1 MTNLRLL
8 IVDDEPLIRLGLR
21 TELSK
26 FEAITIVSECDTGAA
41 AIESILSQPLDLI
54 LLDVQLPDCTGL
66 EVVRQIGPARMPMV
80 IFVTA
85 YDEYAVK
92 AFELN
97 AVDYLLKPFDEQ
109 RLSQSIERA
118 RARLSSRNQSDFQ
131 KQLQALLV
139 SSGQQLGSSAHQQ
152 SPERLVVKNGEH
164 YEFVPVDSIEWIES
178 ANNYVQLHCS
188 TKTHLLGET
197 LNAMEMKLDPAK
209 FSRVHRRHIVNISRI
224 IAIHPLLNGSYQLQ
238 MKTGAQVSTGRQY
251 KTIVQNLLKT

>member
-41 AIESILSQPLDLI
+41 AIESILSQPLDLV

-66 EVVRQIGPARMPMV
+66 DVVRQIGPARMPMV

-118 RARLSSRNQSDFQ
+118 RARLSSRNQSEFQ

-139 SSGQQLGSSAHQQ
+139 SSGQQLG
-152 SPERLVVKNGEH
+152 
-164 YEFVPVDSIEWIES
+164 
-178 ANNYVQLHCS
+178 
-188 TKTHLLGET
+188 
-197 LNAMEMKLDPAK
+197 
-209 FSRVHRRHIVNISRI
+209 
-224 IAIHPLLNGSYQLQ
+224 
-238 MKTGAQVSTGRQY
+238 
-251 KTIVQNLLKT
+251 